1 MTKYVRAG
9 LGLDREEKLC
19 YNKYNYAK
27 GGEMCAFY
35 QRRSDP
41 YRTVVQLVDG

>member
-9 LGLDREEKLC
+9 FGLDREEKLC

-27 GGEMCAFY
+27 GGMMCAIY
-35 QRRSDP
+35 QRRDCSCG
-41 YRTVVQLVDG
+41 TLVLFVGG